1 MVKLG
6 ANTVDIQSPERK
18 PILRFFPNPSSG
30 IVSIDLNA
38 NLMQG
43 NSILH
48 VYDLLGKEVLNMSLT
63 SLYSTIKI
71 GALLPDGIYVMKVL
85 DSTGNLLGAER
96 LVLQHD

>member
-1 MVKLG
+1 
-6 ANTVDIQSPERK
+6 
-18 PILRFFPNPSSG
+18 
-30 IVSIDLNA
+30 
-38 NLMQG
+38 MQG

-85 DSTGNLLGAER
+85 DSTGNILGAER
-96 LVLQHD
+96 LVLQR